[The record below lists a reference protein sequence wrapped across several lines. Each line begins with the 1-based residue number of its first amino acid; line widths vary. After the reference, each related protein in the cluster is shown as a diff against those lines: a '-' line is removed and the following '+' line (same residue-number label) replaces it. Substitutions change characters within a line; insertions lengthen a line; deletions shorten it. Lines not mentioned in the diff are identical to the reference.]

1 MSQQVLARKFRPHK
15 FEDLVG
21 QEHIVAALNNS
32 LKNKRLH
39 HAYLFTGTRGVGKT
53 TLARIIAKA
62 MSCEKDITPTPC
74 ETCSNC
80 KQINSGCFID
90 LFEIDAASHTKVDE
104 TKEIITR
111 AMYPPSQGRF
121 RIFIIDEVHMLSKH
135 SFNALLKTLEEPPEY
150 VKFILATTNP
160 EKLPDTILSR
170 CLQFNLSAISPNTIT
185 AHLANVLKSENIEF
199 EQDALELI
207 AENANGSMRDALSI
221 TEPVITFANGKL
233 TKEVTAKVLG
243 IIPQDE
249 ISKLLLAITTSDADS
264 TMQIIKKITKQTTD
278 IKEIINQMLKTLH
291 SISIAQVVPKTAESL
306 GKELQQIIQT
316 TSPTQIQLYYQ
327 IALKGVQDLA
337 YCPSEIQCFEMICIR
352 QLAFKLE
359 NEGKP
364 IKFNIKTNSTPIEN
378 TTTKAATTNQVK
390 PAIATIEKTKT
401 SAHTNTT
408 TTPEINTHS
417 RADAEKPEQITTSS
431 WAQIITKINV
441 TGMTLAL
448 LKNTAFHSFND
459 SLIKLELSKNQSALF
474 NDSHKKRIE
483 AALTNYFQQ
492 TIKLEVSI
500 IDSAQN
506 TPIKQEI
513 KVKEDKKQQA
523 KSDMLND
530 ANVQTIMTKFDAKL
544 NDVTID

>member
-359 NEGKP
+359 RKP

-390 PAIATIEKTKT
+390 PAISTIEKTKT

-483 AALTNYFQQ
+483 TALTNYFQQ

>member
-359 NEGKP
+359 RKP

-483 AALTNYFQQ
+483 TALTNYFQQ